1 MLIYQGV
8 HHIMNH
14 ITLLYMKPPIV
25 TIMVPHKK
33 HVIAILAG
41 FVRCLILLGVAI
53 SPYSNPNR

>member
-14 ITLLYMKPPIV
+14 IRLLYMKPPIV
-25 TIMVPHKK
+25 TIIVPHKK

-53 SPYSNPNR
+53 SI